1 MSKGLKDLIKELSET
16 DFWVLFDEIKAFH
29 KTGMLAPNGAL
40 RRLAR
45 VAQEEVGTK
54 DSMLSI
60 VEDAVLFEM
69 ASCLREI
76 IWANNDAD
84 IEGWNLLAKKE
95 PLHKLEV
102 YIIRNDEDLQLW
114 DVAVVAG
121 RLNGPILGFF
131 PNEKEAKAFV
141 QKQGYTL
148 LTLPMP

>member
-1 MSKGLKDLIKELSET
+1 MIKGLKDLIKELSET

-45 VAQEEVGTK
+45 AAQEEVGRK
-54 DSMLSI
+54 ESMLRI

-76 IWANNDAD
+76 IWVNNNAN
-84 IEGWNLLAKKE
+84 IEGCKLLAKRDSS
-95 PLHKLEV
+95 HKLEV
-102 YIIRNDEDLQLW
+102 YIIRNDKELQLW

-121 RLNGPILGFF
+121 GLDGPILGFF
-131 PNEKEAKAFV
+131 SSEKEAQAFV
-141 QKQGYTL
+141 KRQGYFL
-148 LTLPMP
+148 KN

>member
-1 MSKGLKDLIKELSET
+1 MIKGLKDLIKELSET

-45 VAQEEVGTK
+45 AAQEEVGRK
-54 DSMLSI
+54 ESMLRI

-76 IWANNDAD
+76 IWVNNDAN
-84 IEGWNLLAKKE
+84 IEGCKLLAKRDSS
-95 PLHKLEV
+95 HKLEV
-102 YIIRNDEDLQLW
+102 YIIRNDKELQLW

-121 RLNGPILGFF
+121 GLDGPDR
-131 PNEKEAKAFV
+131 KSV
-141 QKQGYTL
+141 V
-148 LTLPMP
+148 

>member
-45 VAQEEVGTK
+45 AAQEEVGRK
-54 DSMLSI
+54 ESMLRI

-76 IWANNDAD
+76 IWVNNDAN
-84 IEGWNLLAKKE
+84 IEGCKLLAKRDSS
-95 PLHKLEV
+95 HKLEV
-102 YIIRNDEDLQLW
+102 YIIRNDKELQLW

-121 RLNGPILGFF
+121 GLDGPILGFF
-131 PNEKEAKAFV
+131 SSEKEAQAFV
-141 QKQGYTL
+141 KRQGYL
-148 LTLPMP
+148 LKN

>member
-131 PNEKEAKAFV
+131 PTRKRPRHLSKNRDI
-141 QKQGYTL
+141 L
-148 LTLPMP
+148 C

>member
-1 MSKGLKDLIKELSET
+1 MIKGLKDLIKELSET

-45 VAQEEVGTK
+45 AAQEEVGRK
-54 DSMLSI
+54 ESMLRI

-76 IWANNDAD
+76 IWVNNDAN
-84 IEGWNLLAKKE
+84 IEGCKLLAKRDSS
-95 PLHKLEV
+95 HKLEV
-102 YIIRNDEDLQLW
+102 YIIRNDKELQLW

-121 RLNGPILGFF
+121 GLDGPILGFF
-131 PNEKEAKAFV
+131 SSEKEAQAFV
-141 QKQGYTL
+141 KRQGYFL
-148 LTLPMP
+148 KN

>member
-148 LTLPMP
+148 LTLPTP

>member
-45 VAQEEVGTK
+45 AAQEEVGRK
-54 DSMLSI
+54 ESMLRI

-76 IWANNDAD
+76 IWVNNNAN
-84 IEGWNLLAKKE
+84 IEGCKLLAKRDSS
-95 PLHKLEV
+95 HKLEV
-102 YIIRNDEDLQLW
+102 YIIRNDKELQLW

-121 RLNGPILGFF
+121 GLDGPILGFF
-131 PNEKEAKAFV
+131 SSEKEAQAFV
-141 QKQGYTL
+141 KRQGYL
-148 LTLPMP
+148 LKN

>member
-1 MSKGLKDLIKELSET
+1 MSKGIKDLIKELSET
-16 DFWVLFDEIKAFH
+16 DFWVLFDEIKAFRE
-29 KTGMLAPNGAL
+29 TGVLAPNGAL

-54 DSMLSI
+54 DSMLRV
-60 VEDAVLFEM
+60 VEEAILFEM
-69 ASCLREI
+69 ASCLQEI
-76 IWANNDAD
+76 IWVNNDAN
-84 IEGWNLLAKKE
+84 IEGWKLLAKKE

-131 PNEKEAKAFV
+131 PTRKRPRHLSKNRDI
-141 QKQGYTL
+141 L
-148 LTLPMP
+148 C

>member
-84 IEGWNLLAKKE
+84 IEGRNLLAKKE

-148 LTLPMP
+148 LTLPTS

>member
-1 MSKGLKDLIKELSET
+1 MIKGLKDLIKELSET

-45 VAQEEVGTK
+45 AAQEEVGRK
-54 DSMLSI
+54 ESMLRI

-76 IWANNDAD
+76 IWVNNDAN
-84 IEGWNLLAKKE
+84 IEGCKLLAKRDSS
-95 PLHKLEV
+95 HKLEV
-102 YIIRNDEDLQLW
+102 YIIRNDKELQLW

-121 RLNGPILGFF
+121 GLDGPILGFF
-131 PNEKEAKAFV
+131 SSEKEAQAFV
-141 QKQGYTL
+141 KRQGYL
-148 LTLPMP
+148 LKN

>member
-1 MSKGLKDLIKELSET
+1 MIKGLKDLIKELSET

-54 DSMLSI
+54 DSMLRV
-60 VEDAVLFEM
+60 VEEAVLFEM
-69 ASCLREI
+69 ASCLQEI
-76 IWANNDAD
+76 IWVNNDAN
-84 IEGWNLLAKKE
+84 IEGWKLLAKKE

-102 YIIRNDEDLQLW
+102 YIICNDEDLQLW

-121 RLNGPILGFF
+121 RLDGPILGFF
-131 PNEKEAKAFV
+131 PNEKEAEAFV

-148 LTLPMP
+148 LTLPTP